1 MGWKI
6 NLKFLSFDH
15 DFWLFSC
22 EINCNKCFF
31 FPFSYEICNP
41 QYIHKEVG
49 VERPAFDEDAYL
61 KGGALKDG
69 EDKYDRNQFNQA
81 ASDAIGGDRTVP
93 DTRHSQ

>member
-1 MGWKI
+1 M
-6 NLKFLSFDH
+6 
-15 DFWLFSC
+15 
-22 EINCNKCFF
+22 
-31 FPFSYEICNP
+31 YYT

-49 VERPAFDEDAYL
+49 VERPAFDEEAYL

>member
-1 MGWKI
+1 MTSDSFPVKSTVI
-6 NLKFLSFDH
+6 N
-15 DFWLFSC
+15 
-22 EINCNKCFF
+22 FF
-31 FPFSYEICNP
+31 FSFFILNMYYP

-49 VERPAFDEDAYL
+49 VERPAFDEEAYL